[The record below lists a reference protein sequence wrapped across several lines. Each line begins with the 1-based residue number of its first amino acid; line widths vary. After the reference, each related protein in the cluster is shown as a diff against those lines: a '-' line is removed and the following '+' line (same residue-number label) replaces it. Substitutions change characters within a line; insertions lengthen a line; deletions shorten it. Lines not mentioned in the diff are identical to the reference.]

1 MKMSER
7 SESKRLGAKQ
17 HKNSGRNT
25 HKGDATWK
33 NFTVDFKEVGKSFTL
48 NQKVWAKATTDA
60 INCGGLAGTGLAT
73 FAAAAFIAANVA
85 VCGGV
90 NPTGAAIPFINAA
103 TKFGKP
109 LFRTRPLLY
118 DVLVFINSIN
128 S

>member
-48 NQKVWAKATTDA
+48 NQKVWAKAVTDA
-60 INCGGLAGTGLAT
+60 IKNNNDPAIIVVIGEGTNKVRLAITELAVLEQLT
-73 FAAAAFIAANVA
+73 D
-85 VCGGV
+85 GV
-90 NPTGAAIPFINAA
+90 
-103 TKFGKP
+103 
-109 LFRTRPLLY
+109 
-118 DVLVFINSIN
+118 
-128 S
+128 